1 MSLQADKSIE
11 GRYRPIR
18 RLGVGGSA
26 AVHLAEDE
34 RLGRQVALKRLHGES
49 GDEMVRRFG
58 REARVGASLNHPNIV
73 AVYDTLVD
81 DEGIVIV
88 MEYVE
93 GETLGEALARGPLE
107 LERALEILTALA
119 AALDHAH
126 ASGVV
131 HRDVKPAN
139 VLLGADGSVKL
150 ADLGIASAIEATRI
164 TRVGT
169 VLGTPQYM
177 SREQLA
183 GEPTGPRSDVYSFGA
198 LAFELLGGRS
208 ARASRTPIELANEL
222 ASEPVPDL
230 RAARPEAPAVAA
242 ELLSAAMAGDPDQR
256 PESTGIVAAGLRS
269 AFEGARPSESRL
281 APTVSAPPSQAPPP
295 IDSPPPYRTI
305 SGSGPSRALVVLGA
319 LAASVAVIA
328 LAAVLI
334 GGEDRQRKDGRGA
347 AAERADRDREGTAS
361 APAAAPAEPTSSAD
375 IDPARGVELDAE
387 GKALIDAGRPE
398 EAIPV
403 LEEAVASFD
412 PESLELERGFALYN
426 LGNALRLADRPA
438 EATPILE
445 QRLEIDNQLPTVR
458 RELELA
464 REAAAAQ
471 GN

>member
-1 MSLQADKSIE
+1 MSLQADNPIE

-26 AVHLAEDE
+26 VVHLAEDE
-34 RLGRQVALKRLHGES
+34 RLGRKVALKRLHGES
-49 GDEMVRRFG
+49 GEELVRRFG

-81 DEGIVIV
+81 DEGVVIV

-107 LERALEILTALA
+107 LARSLEILTALA
-119 AALDHAH
+119 AALDNAH
-126 ASGVV
+126 AAGVV

-164 TRVGT
+164 TSVGT

-177 SREQLA
+177 SPEQLA
-183 GEPTGPRSDVYSFGA
+183 GEPTGPHSDIYSFGA
-198 LAFELLGGRS
+198 LAFELLAGRS
-208 ARASRTPIELANEL
+208 ARASRSPIELANEL

-230 RAARPEAPAVAA
+230 RDARPETPAGAA
-242 ELLSAAMAGDPDQR
+242 ELLRAAMAREPDQR
-256 PESTGIVAAGLRS
+256 PESAGLVAAGLRR
-269 AFEGARPSESRL
+269 AFEGGSPAESGL
-281 APTVSAPPSQAPPP
+281 APTVSAPPPAEAPPAAGAAP
-295 IDSPPPYRTI
+295 SARTI
-305 SGSGPSRALVVLGA
+305 SGTGPSRPLVVLGA

-328 LAAVLI
+328 LATGLI
-334 GGEDRQRKDGRGA
+334 GGQDRERGDGRS
-347 AAERADRDREGTAS
+347 AERADRDRERTAVEP
-361 APAAAPAEPTSSAD
+361 APATAESTAAAE
-375 IDPARGVELDAE
+375 IDPARGADLDAE

-403 LEEAVASFD
+403 LEQAVASFD
-412 PESLELERGFALYN
+412 PESRELGRGYALYN
-426 LGNALRLADRPA
+426 LGHALRLAERPA
-438 EATPILE
+438 EAIPILE
-445 QRLEIDNQLPTVR
+445 QRLEIDDQLPTVR

-464 REAAAAQ
+464 RDQAAAQ